1 MTLHTLRVARVEAT
15 GQRFALYAGQPVL
28 AQHGRIDGL
37 LRRQLSPLLASL
49 FARGSTTADGRY
61 LEWYTDLSG
70 QPVPLGQLAGG
81 ARENVEGLL
90 RERLG
95 AVRGLGARLAA
106 QGDAD
111 AAELLRLICGMPALG
126 NVYVV
131 GGQPVIVGWGL
142 EGTAPAALVEP
153 EPVPAALPRGWRWG
167 RWLWLLV
174 VVLLVALA
182 LLGLR
187 HCAQVPSQAA
197 VDELGRLR
205 DEEGAL
211 RREIEELERRLAAR
225 RASCPKPEL
234 KQPPPERSP
243 EPPPPE
249 PRPAPES
256 APPPPEPPKPKPP
269 KPKPQPKKADL
280 PADRWRKGDLS
291 MLEGCWVLGRDAV
304 SVLGDVQTGKN
315 VRGVKHAERLCL
327 NQNGTGTREM
337 RADYP
342 GRPTTSCSAPVTI
355 WFEGDTLRTRQP
367 KVQCKPSTEWLSE
380 PNWLSC
386 RRVSDTTALCRD
398 GLGFEH
404 EFRREG
410 RH

>member
-70 QPVPLGQLAGG
+70 QPVPLGQLAGS
-81 ARENVEGLL
+81 ARESVEGLL

-95 AVRGLGARLAA
+95 AVRGLGARLQS

-111 AAELLRLICGMPALG
+111 AAELLRLICGMPAVG

-142 EGTAPAALVEP
+142 EGTAPAVLVEP
-153 EPVPAALPRGWRWG
+153 ERVPAAPPRGWRWG
-167 RWLWLLV
+167 RWLWLLIV
-174 VVLLVALA
+174 GLLVALA

-187 HCAQVPSQAA
+187 YCAQLPSRAA
-197 VDELGRLR
+197 VEELARLR
-205 DEEGAL
+205 DEEGVL
-211 RREIEELERRLAAR
+211 RRQVDELERALASK
-225 RASCPKPEL
+225 RAACPKPEVKPL
-234 KQPPPERSP
+234 PPEPPP

-249 PRPAPES
+249 PPPAPEP

-269 KPKPQPKKADL
+269 PKKADL

-304 SVLGDVQTGKN
+304 SVLGDVQTGKT

-327 NQNGTGTREM
+327 NRNGTGTREM
-337 RADYP
+337 RVDYP
-342 GRPTTSCSAPVTI
+342 GGQPTTSCSA
-355 WFEGDTLRTRQP
+355 TRI
-367 KVQCKPSTEWLSE
+367 PSGSLS
-380 PNWLSC
+380 LI
-386 RRVSDTTALCRD
+386 
-398 GLGFEH
+398 G
-404 EFRREG
+404 
-410 RH
+410 